1 MTAARSLVNRPWT
14 LANFVLASYTL
25 FLAGFFFVPNAVDLY
40 KYYIALVFLPGLLL
54 IPRVTRQ
61 AMRSSIWISVVAYIA
76 YMLASSLWSAGLSGE
91 DLWRDTRYALYI
103 LGFILLTVYFQR
115 RDPRLP
121 DRALTLVTA
130 VVVLAALVSILLFEP
145 AYRLPEMTEERLA
158 GLGIANN
165 MNPSAF
171 MYGLFGVIALDRAR
185 RYRGSWRGL
194 AFLFGYAVIVLFIVL
209 TQSNTGL
216 LALITSSALLLLL
229 GQRHSVRSMALGLG
243 FAGAVLVYLA
253 WSLGLLSAPT
263 DLGFTLRF
271 PIWQHVLEQWLAAPL
286 FGNGYQKEIFLTP
299 RGAESTVN
307 YAHSLFLGTLRD
319 GGLLG
324 LLLLVTMYL
333 LAVAQGLRTVLARDN
348 PLYFV
353 LFAFGAVVVLVDTD
367 QALTRPK
374 ELWIVLWLPLAYLI
388 AAELDAVTD
397 RSGSGTGLADPGEN
411 STA

>member
-1 MTAARSLVNRPWT
+1 VTAKLASVKGHWSLG
-14 LANFVLASYTL
+14 NFVLATYTL

-40 KYYIALVFLPGLLL
+40 KYYIALVFLPGLWLM
-54 IPRVTRQ
+54 PGVARQ
-61 AMRSSIWISVVAYIA
+61 AMPSPIWVSVVAYIA
-76 YMLASSLWSAGLSGE
+76 YMLASSLWSTGLSGE
-91 DLWRDTRYALYI
+91 DLWRDARYALYI

-115 RDPRLP
+115 RDPRIT
-121 DRALTLVTA
+121 DRALTLVSA
-130 VVVLAALVSILLFEP
+130 VVVLAALVSILLFDP
-145 AYRLPEMTEERLA
+145 AYRLPELTEERLA

-171 MYGLFGVIALDRAR
+171 MYGLFGVVALDRAR
-185 RYRGSWRGL
+185 RYRGSWL
-194 AFLFGYAVIVLFIVL
+194 CLVFAFGYAVIALFTVL
-209 TQSNTGL
+209 TQSNTAL

-229 GQRHSVRSMALGLG
+229 GQRHSVRSAALGLG
-243 FAGAVLVYLA
+243 FAGALLVYLA
-253 WSLGLLSAPT
+253 WSLGLLHAPT

-271 PIWQHVLEQWLAAPL
+271 PIWQHVLEQWSAAPV

-299 RGAESTVN
+299 RGFESTVN

-319 GGLLG
+319 GGLVG
-324 LLLLVTMYL
+324 FLLLLTVYL
-333 LAVAQGLRTVLARDN
+333 LALAQGLRTVLAREN

-353 LFAFGAVVVLVDTD
+353 MFVFGLVVVLVDTD

-388 AAELDAVTD
+388 AAEVDAATD
-397 RSGSGTGLADPGEN
+397 RSGSEATILAPEEN